1 MMCRGTILVID
12 DEPNVLKTLKI
23 GLDAIGFQTEGFG
36 NPLDALERLQE
47 QFFNIA
53 LIDLMMEPIDGMQV
67 LKEIRTKSP
76 ETTCVIV
83 TAHGSI
89 DSAVEAIK
97 HGAFDFLQKPF
108 DLKELQVFTEKVFE
122 HHLLQKEV
130 RALRDQIAASRSR
143 VEIITRNALMRQ
155 QIDLAGQVADSMLTV
170 LIEGESGTGKE
181 LFAQFI
187 HEHSG
192 RKDRPFAKVSCA
204 ALAESL
210 LESEL
215 FGHARGAFTGAIK
228 DREGRFEAADG
239 GTIFLDEIAEV
250 AQITQVKLLR
260 FLQDR
265 EFERVGEN
273 ITRKVDVRVIAATN
287 RKLAESL
294 REGSFRE
301 DLFYRLNTV
310 RLSLPPLRERPE
322 DILVLTYHALK
333 KFSSGS
339 KSYDI
344 SPDASKLLTTYRW
357 PGNVRELEHVI
368 ERAVLLAHDS
378 VIEPS
383 HLPPELQQIDQSS
396 AGLLSLEQLERQH
409 IARVLRVAKDLD
421 EASRVL
427 EIDPT
432 TLWRKRKKYGL

>member
-1 MMCRGTILVID
+1 MTHRGTILVID
-12 DEPNVLKTLKI
+12 DEPNVLKTLTI
-23 GLDAIGFQTEGFG
+23 GLEAMGFKTEGFG

-53 LIDLMMEPIDGMQV
+53 LIDLMMEPVNGMQV
-67 LKEIRTKSP
+67 LKEIRARSP

-97 HGAFDFLQKPF
+97 QGAFDFLQKPF

-130 RALRDQIAASRSR
+130 RTLRDQIAASRSR

-155 QIDLAGQVADSMLTV
+155 QIDLARQVADSMLTV

-192 RKDRPFAKVSCA
+192 RKDKPFVKVSCA

-215 FGHARGAFTGAIK
+215 FGHARGAFTGAVK

-250 AQITQVKLLR
+250 AQSTQVKLLR

-273 ITRKVDVRVIAATN
+273 VTRKVDVRVIAATN
-287 RKLAESL
+287 RKLTESL

-310 RLSLPPLRERPE
+310 RLTLPPLRERPE

-339 KSYDI
+339 KSHDI
-344 SPDASKLLTTYRW
+344 SPDASRLLTTYRW

-368 ERAVLLAHDS
+368 ERAVLLAHDG
-378 VIEPS
+378 VIHPS
-383 HLPPELQQIDQSS
+383 HLPPELQQTDQSS

>member
-1 MMCRGTILVID
+1 MTHRGTILVID
-12 DEPNVLKTLKI
+12 DEPNILKTLKI
-23 GLDAIGFQTEGFG
+23 ALEAIGFTTEGFG

-53 LIDLMMEPIDGMQV
+53 LIDLMMEPVDGMQV
-67 LKEIRTKSP
+67 LKEIRAKSP

-97 HGAFDFLQKPF
+97 QGAYDFLQKPF
-108 DLKELQVFTEKVFE
+108 DMKELQVFTEKVFE

-130 RALRDQIAASRSR
+130 RELRDQIAASRSR

-155 QIDLAGQVADSMLTV
+155 QIDLARQVADSVLTV

-181 LFAQFI
+181 LFAEFI
-187 HEHSG
+187 HENSG
-192 RKDRPFAKVSCA
+192 RKDKPFAKVSCA
-204 ALAESL
+204 ALAEGL

-215 FGHARGAFTGAIK
+215 FGHARGAFTGAVK

-250 AQITQVKLLR
+250 AQSTQVKLLR

-310 RLSLPPLRERPE
+310 RLTLPPLRERPE

-333 KFSSGS
+333 KFSSGL
-339 KSYDI
+339 KNHDI

-368 ERAVLLAHDS
+368 ERAVLLAHDGL
-378 VIEPS
+378 IQPS
-383 HLPPELQQIDQSS
+383 DLPPELRQTDQNA

-409 IARVLRVAKDLD
+409 IARVLRVARDLD

>member
-1 MMCRGTILVID
+1 MTQRGTILVID

-23 GLDAIGFQTEGFG
+23 GLDALGFKTEGFG
-36 NPLDALERLQE
+36 NPLDALERVQE

-53 LIDLMMEPIDGMQV
+53 LIDLMMEPVDGMQV
-67 LKEIRTKSP
+67 LREIRAKSP

-97 HGAFDFLQKPF
+97 QGAFDFLQKPF

-155 QIDLAGQVADSMLTV
+155 QIDLARQVADSMLTV

-192 RKDRPFAKVSCA
+192 RKDGPFAKVSCA

-215 FGHARGAFTGAIK
+215 FGHARGAFTGAVK

-250 AQITQVKLLR
+250 AQSTQVKLLR
-260 FLQDR
+260 FLQER

-287 RKLAESL
+287 RKLTESL

-310 RLSLPPLRERPE
+310 RLTLPPLRERPE

-333 KFSSGS
+333 RFSPES

-344 SPDASKLLTTYRW
+344 SPDATKLLTTYRW

-368 ERAVLLAHDS
+368 ERAVLLAHDGM
-378 VIEPS
+378 IHPS
-383 HLPPELQQIDQSS
+383 HLPPELQQTDQSS